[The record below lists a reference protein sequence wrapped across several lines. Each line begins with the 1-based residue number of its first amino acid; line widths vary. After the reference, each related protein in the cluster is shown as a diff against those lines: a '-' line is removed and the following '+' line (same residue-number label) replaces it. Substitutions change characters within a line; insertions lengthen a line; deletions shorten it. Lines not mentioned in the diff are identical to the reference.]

1 VEVALLDWGGEGPL
15 ALLHHANGFS
25 KGLWGL
31 VAQGLMGRYRVI
43 AMDARGHGDSSHP
56 EGPEAYAWHHFAED
70 AAAVADHLAA
80 AHGRLALGVGHSF
93 GGTSML
99 GAAARRPELFERLVL
114 VDPVVP
120 PPEQMPPERTEHV
133 AALVERARRRRSHW
147 SSRQEARR
155 WFAERS
161 LFEAW
166 RPEALDLY
174 VQDGLRERSDGSVAL
189 KCPGAVEAA
198 VFAGSRGF
206 DVFGL
211 ARGVTVPCLWLRASR
226 GDFPRAVYEA
236 LAGSML
242 DARVQEVDSGHLV
255 PMEHPDLLV
264 EAVAAFSARPL
275 PRRGAAGDA
284 VGAGGS

>member
-1 VEVALLDWGGEGPL
+1 MEIALLDWGGEGPL

-25 KGLWGL
+25 KALWGL
-31 VAQGLMGRYRVI
+31 VAEGIGSHYRVI

-70 AAAVADHLAA
+70 VTAVAEHLAVS
-80 AHGRLALGVGHSF
+80 HGRVALGMGHSF

-114 VDPVVP
+114 VDPVIP
-120 PPEQMPPERTEHV
+120 PPPDDTPPERAEHV
-133 AALVERARRRRSHW
+133 AELAEKAQRRRSDW
-147 SSRQEARR
+147 GSRQEARR

-161 LFEAW
+161 FFQAW

-174 VQDGLRERSDGSVAL
+174 VQDGLRERSDGSVEL

-206 DVFGL
+206 DGFTL
-211 ARGVTVPCLWLRASR
+211 ARGIAVPCLWLWASR
-226 GDFPRAVYEA
+226 GDFPRLVYEV
-236 LAGSML
+236 LASSMA
-242 DARVQEVDSGHLV
+242 DARVQDVDSGHLV
-255 PMEHPDLLV
+255 PMERPDLIVQALSAV
-264 EAVAAFSARPL
+264 WAAEAGPL
-275 PRRGAAGDA
+275 GK
-284 VGAGGS
+284 